1 MKNSLRQIKKVAEEF
16 LSDLEK
22 FEEKIAEIK
31 INNPD
36 NFEESP
42 ALSEFYKI
50 FNPTFL
56 DEMIQILNTIANKRI
71 KEELCDHEFAW
82 DRVEAGVEQDMIDIN
97 YCKHCNKMN

>member
-1 MKNSLRQIKKVAEEF
+1 MKNSLREIKKVAEDF

-22 FEEKIAEIK
+22 FQEKIAEIK

-50 FNPTFL
+50 FNESFL
-56 DEMIQILNTIANKRI
+56 NEMIQTINTIANKKI
-71 KEELCDHEFAW
+71 KEELCDHEFVC

-97 YCKHCNKMN
+97 YCKHCNKTN

>member
-1 MKNSLRQIKKVAEEF
+1 MKNSLRQIKQVAEEF

-22 FEEKIAEIK
+22 FQEKIAEIK

-50 FNPTFL
+50 FNHRFL
-56 DEMIQILNTIANKRI
+56 DEMIQTVNTIANKKI
-71 KEELCDHEFAW
+71 KEELCDHEFVC

-97 YCKHCNKMN
+97 YCIHCNKTN